1 MQVNILFPI
10 NAESFTYSVPEEL
23 EPEIKTG
30 ARVLA
35 PFKRGKKVGI
45 IQSIEQTRGH
55 KTVVSSQKTDAD
67 LNNGLRK
74 KIILKPVE
82 AVLDDEPFIP
92 ENLLQ
97 LIQWVGQYYMSTS
110 GLALKNAVPSAFFTG
125 KKAGKSRI
133 VYDEEVKKAKALDL
147 TDEQSN
153 AISAIN
159 SVDKGVFLVHGVTG
173 SGKTEIYIRA
183 IKALPPDREAIVLVP
198 EIAIT
203 AQMIDRFSANF
214 GESVVFFHS
223 GLSIG
228 ERVTQWRKMR
238 NGEVKV
244 VIGVRSAVFAPFNNL
259 GLIVIDE
266 EQEASYKQF
275 DGLRYNARDTALA
288 RAQLEGIKVIL
299 GSATPSLEAYYHA
312 KSGKIRYLELTQ
324 RIEQRP
330 LPRVDII
337 DMTKEEKQSFSLSN
351 KLLDALKENLGSNY
365 QSLIMLNRRGYS
377 PFFMCTDC
385 GHTYKC
391 PACSITLIYHKDT
404 NTLNCHYC
412 GSYLNP
418 QDLCPNC
425 KGTRIKYLGTGTQ
438 RAEEEIRQ
446 LMPGMAFKRMD
457 KDTTQKKLSHYRI
470 IKQMEEKKID
480 VLLGTQM
487 VAKGHD
493 FPDVT
498 LSAVIS
504 ADIALNMPDFRS
516 AERALQLFTQL
527 AGRAGRGEVPGRAY
541 IQTYEPEHYV
551 FDYVRNHDYKGFYKK
566 EIELR
571 KELSYP
577 PFSRL
582 LRIIFSFKTRDTAG
596 KIVKV
601 ISNRIRKTAPPL
613 PAMSKGGI
621 PGGIEVLGPA
631 PAPIEKIRNLWR
643 WHIILKGKNAKALRQ
658 AAVFILEKIK
668 DMKEIKIDI
677 DVDPINML

>member
-1 MQVNILFPI
+1 MQADILFPI
-10 NAESFTYSVPEEL
+10 NAEAFTYLIPEEL
-23 EPEIKTG
+23 EAEIKKG
-30 ARVLA
+30 VRVLA
-35 PFKRGKKVGI
+35 PFKRGKKVGVVVAI
-45 IQSIEQTRGH
+45 NKDAHISVGAGLSACPGPPQGVAPTIKRQITLKSIE
-55 KTVVSSQKTDAD
+55 
-67 LNNGLRK
+67 
-74 KIILKPVE
+74 E
-82 AVLDDEPFIP
+82 VLDDGPFIP
-92 ENLLQ
+92 SNLLK
-97 LIQWVGQYYMSTS
+97 LIQWVGQYYMSTT

-133 VYDEEVKKAKALDL
+133 VYDEEVKEVTVVVLN
-147 TDEQSN
+147 DEQTR
-153 AISAIN
+153 ALGEIN
-159 SVDKGVFLVHGVTG
+159 STDKGVFLLHGVTG

-183 IKALPPDREAIVLVP
+183 IKALPPEREAVVLVP

-203 AQMIDRFSANF
+203 TQMIERFRAHF
-214 GESVVFFHS
+214 RDSVVFFHS
-223 GLSIG
+223 GLSVG
-228 ERVTQWRKMR
+228 ERITQWHRMR
-238 NGEVKV
+238 NGEVRV

-275 DGLRYNARDTALA
+275 EGLRYNARDTALA

-299 GSATPSLEAYYHA
+299 GSATPSMESYYNA
-312 KSGKIRYLELTQ
+312 RDGKIRYLELTH
-324 RIEQRP
+324 RIEQRA
-330 LPRVDII
+330 LPGVDII
-337 DMTKEEKQSFSLSN
+337 DMTKEEKQTFSLSN
-351 KLLDALKENLGSNY
+351 KLLEALKVNLGDGH

-418 QDLCPNC
+418 QVMCPTC
-425 KGTRIKYLGTGTQ
+425 KGTRIKHLGTGTQ
-438 RAEEEIRQ
+438 RAEEEIRS
-446 LMPGMAFKRMD
+446 LMPSLAFKRMD
-457 KDTTQKKLSHYRI
+457 KDTTRKKLSHYRI

-516 AERALQLFTQL
+516 AERAMQLFTQL

-541 IQTYEPEHYV
+541 IQTYEHEHYV
-551 FDYVRNHDYKGFYKK
+551 FDYVRNHDYKGFYEK

-571 KELSYP
+571 RELSYP
-577 PFSRL
+577 PFGRL
-582 LRIIFSFKTRDTAG
+582 LRIIFSFKTKDAASN
-596 KIVKV
+596 IVKV
-601 ISNRIRKTAPPL
+601 ISNRIRKMNQALFPTG
-613 PAMSKGGI
+613 KGSI
-621 PGGIEVLGPA
+621 AILGPS

-658 AAVFILEKIK
+658 TAAVVLEKIK
-668 DMKEIKIDI
+668 DVKEVKIDI

>member
-1 MQVNILFPI
+1 MLADILFPI
-10 NAESFTYSVPEEL
+10 NAEAFTYLIPEEL
-23 EPEIKTG
+23 EAKIKTG
-30 ARVLA
+30 SRVLA
-35 PFKRGKKVGI
+35 PFRRGKKVGI
-45 IQSIEQTRGH
+45 VQGTEHTTKNAGS
-55 KTVVSSQKTDAD
+55 
-67 LNNGLRK
+67 K
-74 KIILKPVE
+74 KITLKSIE
-82 AVLDDEPFIP
+82 AVLDDEPLVP
-92 ENLLQ
+92 GKLLK

-110 GLALKNAVPSAFFTG
+110 GLALKNAVPLAFFTG
-125 KKAGKSRI
+125 KKAGRSRI
-133 VYDEEVKKAKALDL
+133 VYDEEVKEAKTLDL
-147 TDEQSN
+147 TVEQIN
-153 AISAIN
+153 ALTEIN
-159 SVDKGVFLVHGVTG
+159 SADKGVFLVHGVTG

-183 IKALPPDREAIVLVP
+183 IKALPSGREAIVLVP

-203 AQMIDRFSANF
+203 AQMIDRFRGNF
-214 GESVVFFHS
+214 GNSVVFYHS
-223 GLSIG
+223 GLSVG
-228 ERVTQWRKMR
+228 ERLTQWRKMR
-238 NGEVKV
+238 NGEVRI

-275 DGLRYNARDTALA
+275 EGLRYNARDTALA
-288 RAQLEGIKVIL
+288 RAQLEGIKVII
-299 GSATPSLEAYYHA
+299 GSATPSMEAYYNA
-312 KSGKIRYLELTQ
+312 KNGKIRYLELTE

-330 LPRVDII
+330 LPGVDII

-351 KLLDALKENLGSNY
+351 KLLEALKENLGNGH
-365 QSLIMLNRRGYS
+365 QSLIMLNRRGYA

-418 QDLCPNC
+418 QATCPIC
-425 KGTRIKYLGTGTQ
+425 KGTGIKYLGTGTQ
-438 RAEEEIRQ
+438 RAEEEIRS
-446 LMPGMAFKRMD
+446 LMPGLAFKRMD

-516 AERALQLFTQL
+516 AERSLQLFTQL

-551 FDYVRNHDYKGFYKK
+551 FDYVRNHDYRGFYEK

-571 KELSYP
+571 KDLSYP
-577 PFSRL
+577 PFGRL
-582 LRIIFSFKTRDTAG
+582 LRIIFSFKTKDTASR
-596 KIVKV
+596 IVKV
-601 ISNRIRKTAPPL
+601 ISGRIRKMNPPAS
-613 PAMSKGGI
+613 PIAKGGI
-621 PGGIEVLGPA
+621 EILGPS
-631 PAPIEKIRNLWR
+631 PAPVEKIRNLWR
-643 WHIILKGKNAKALRQ
+643 WHIILKGKNAKELRQ
-658 AAVFILEKIK
+658 AAAVIVDKIK
-668 DMKEIKIDI
+668 DIKEVKIDI

>member
-1 MQVNILFPI
+1 MQADILFPI
-10 NAESFTYSVPEEL
+10 NAEAFTYLIPEDL
-23 EPEIKTG
+23 ESKIKPG
-30 ARVLA
+30 VRVLA
-35 PFKRGKKVGI
+35 PFKRAKKVGI
-45 IQSIEQTRGH
+45 VQRIGVRGQGSRG
-55 KTVVSSQKTDAD
+55 KGQ
-67 LNNGLRK
+67 GLEG
-74 KIILKPVE
+74 IILKPIE
-82 AVLDDEPFIP
+82 AVLDEEPLVP
-92 ENLLQ
+92 ENLLK

-133 VYDEEVKKAKALDL
+133 VYDEEVKEAKPLEL
-147 TDEQSN
+147 TVEQS
-153 AISAIN
+153 SALSEIN
-159 SVDKGVFLVHGVTG
+159 STDKGVFLLHGVTG

-183 IKALPPDREAIVLVP
+183 IKALPPDKEAIVLVP

-203 AQMIDRFSANF
+203 AQMIDRFRVNF
-214 GESVVFFHS
+214 GDSVVFYHS

-228 ERVTQWRKMR
+228 ERITQWRKMR
-238 NGEVKV
+238 EGEVKV
-244 VIGVRSAVFAPFNNL
+244 VIGVRSAVFAPFNDL

-275 DGLRYNARDTALA
+275 EGLRYNARDTALA
-288 RAQLEGIKVIL
+288 RAQLEGIKIVL
-299 GSATPSLEAYYHA
+299 GSATPSMEAYYNA
-312 KSGKIRYLELTQ
+312 KNGKIRYLELTQ
-324 RIEQRP
+324 RIEHRP
-330 LPRVDII
+330 LPGVDII

-351 KLLDALKENLGSNY
+351 KLLDALKENLGNDH

-418 QDLCPNC
+418 QSMCPTC
-425 KGTRIKYLGTGTQ
+425 KGTRIKHLGTGTQ
-438 RAEEEIRQ
+438 RAEEEIRS
-446 LMPGMAFKRMD
+446 LMPGLAFKRMD

-551 FDYVRNHDYKGFYKK
+551 FDYVRGHDYKGFYEK

-577 PFSRL
+577 PFGRM
-582 LRIIFSFKTRDTAG
+582 LRIIFSFKTKDSARQ
-596 KIVKV
+596 IVNV
-601 ISNRIRKTAPPL
+601 ISNRIKKSNLPL
-613 PAMSKGGI
+613 SQTGKGGI
-621 PGGIEVLGPA
+621 EILGPS
-631 PAPIEKIRNLWR
+631 PAPIEKIKNLWR

-658 AAVFILEKIK
+658 TAAVILEKIR
-668 DMKEIKIDI
+668 DVKEVKIDI

>member
-1 MQVNILFPI
+1 MLVDVLFPI
-10 NAESFTYSVPEEL
+10 HADAFTYFVPEDL
-23 EPEIKTG
+23 KYKVGPG
-30 ARVLA
+30 VRVLA

-45 IQSIEQTRGH
+45 VQSKEPRAQNQDLNKMKLKSIE
-55 KTVVSSQKTDAD
+55 S
-67 LNNGLRK
+67 
-74 KIILKPVE
+74 
-82 AVLDDEPFIP
+82 VLDDEPLVP
-92 ENLLQ
+92 EKILK
-97 LIQWVGQYYMSTS
+97 LIKWVGEYYMSTS

-125 KKAGKSRI
+125 KKAGRSRI
-133 VYDEEVKKAKALDL
+133 VYDEEVIKAKVVDL
-147 TDEQSN
+147 NDEQTR
-153 AISAIN
+153 ALGEIN
-159 SVDKGVFLVHGVTG
+159 SADKGVFLAHGVTG

-183 IKALPPDREAIVLVP
+183 IKALPPEREAVVLVP

-203 AQMIDRFSANF
+203 TQMIDRFRAHF

-223 GLSIG
+223 GLSVG
-228 ERVTQWRKMR
+228 ERITQWRRMR
-238 NGEVKV
+238 NGEVRV

-275 DGLRYNARDTALA
+275 EGLRYNARDTALA
-288 RAQLEGIKVIL
+288 RAQLEGVKVIL
-299 GSATPSLEAYYHA
+299 GSATPSMEAYFNA
-312 KSGKIRYLELTQ
+312 RSGRIRYLELTQ

-330 LPRVDII
+330 LPGVDII
-337 DMTKEEKQSFSLSN
+337 DMTKEEKQTFSLSN
-351 KLLDALKENLGSNY
+351 KLLEALKENMGNNH

-418 QDLCPNC
+418 QAMCPTC
-425 KGTRIKYLGTGTQ
+425 KGTRIKHLGTGTQ
-438 RAEEEIRQ
+438 RAEEEIQ
-446 LMPGMAFKRMD
+446 SLMPGLAFKRMD
-457 KDTTQKKLSHYRI
+457 RDTTQKKLSHYRI
-470 IKQMEEKKID
+470 IRQMEEKKID

-516 AERALQLFTQL
+516 AERAFQLFTQL

-551 FDYVRNHDYKGFYKK
+551 FDFVRSHDYKGFYDK

-582 LRIIFSFKTRDTAG
+582 LRIIFSFKNKGDAG
-596 KIVKV
+596 KTVKV
-601 ISNRIRKTAPPL
+601 ISGRIRRMNQASSPL
-613 PAMSKGGI
+613 ARGGVEI
-621 PGGIEVLGPA
+621 LGPA
-631 PAPIEKIRNLWR
+631 PAPVEKIRNLWR
-643 WHIILKGKNAKALRQ
+643 WHIIMKGKNAKALRQ
-658 AAVFILEKIK
+658 AAAVILEKLK
-668 DMKEIKIDI
+668 DVKNMKIDI

>member
-1 MQVNILFPI
+1 MQANILFPI
-10 NAESFTYSVPEEL
+10 NAEAFTYLIPEEL
-23 EPEIKTG
+23 EAKIKTG
-30 ARVLA
+30 SRVLA
-35 PFKRGKKVGI
+35 PFRRGKKVGI
-45 IQSIEQTRGH
+45 IQSIEHR
-55 KTVVSSQKTDAD
+55 SQKSVYSRQITDSALD
-67 LNNGLRK
+67 FSLRK
-74 KIILKPVE
+74 KINLKPIE
-82 AVLDDEPFIP
+82 AVLDEDPFVS
-92 ENLLQ
+92 EKLLK

-133 VYDEEVKKAKALDL
+133 VYDEEVNDAKALDL
-147 TDEQSN
+147 TAEQIN
-153 AISAIN
+153 AISEIN
-159 SVDKGVFLVHGVTG
+159 SADKGVFLLHGVTG

-183 IKALPPDREAIVLVP
+183 IKALPPDSEAIVLVP

-203 AQMIDRFSANF
+203 SQMIDRFRVNF
-214 GESVVFFHS
+214 GDSVVFYHS

-228 ERVTQWRKMR
+228 ERLTQWRKMR
-238 NGEVKV
+238 DGKVKV

-275 DGLRYNARDTALA
+275 EGLRYNARDTALA

-299 GSATPSLEAYYHA
+299 GSATPSMEAYYNA
-312 KSGKIRYLELTQ
+312 KNGKIRYLELTE

-330 LPRVDII
+330 LPGVDII
-337 DMTKEEKQSFSLSN
+337 DMTKEEKQTFSLSI
-351 KLLDALKENLGSNY
+351 KLLDALKENLGNNH
-365 QSLIMLNRRGYS
+365 QSLVMLNRRGYS

-418 QDLCPNC
+418 PAICPTC
-425 KGTRIKYLGTGTQ
+425 KGTRIKHLGTGTQ
-438 RAEEEIRQ
+438 RAEEEIRS
-446 LMPGMAFKRMD
+446 LMPGLAFKRMD

-470 IKQMEEKKID
+470 IRQMEEKKID

-493 FPDVT
+493 FPNVT

-516 AERALQLFTQL
+516 AERSMQLFTQL

-551 FDYVRNHDYKGFYKK
+551 FDYVRGHDYKGFYEK

-577 PFSRL
+577 PFGRL
-582 LRIIFSFKTRDTAG
+582 LRIIFSFKTKDMASR
-596 KIVKV
+596 IVKV
-601 ISNRIRKTAPPL
+601 ISNRIRKSTTPSPPL
-613 PAMSKGGI
+613 TKGGI
-621 PGGIEVLGPA
+621 MGGIEILGPS
-631 PAPIEKIRNLWR
+631 PAPIEKIKNLWR

-658 AAVFILEKIK
+658 SAAVILEKIK
-668 DMKEIKIDI
+668 DVKEIKVDV

>member
-1 MQVNILFPI
+1 MQADVLFPI
-10 NAESFTYSVPEEL
+10 NAEAFTYLVPEEL
-23 EPEIKTG
+23 EAKIKTG
-30 ARVLA
+30 SRVLA
-35 PFKRGKKVGI
+35 PFKRAKKVGI
-45 IQSIEQTRGH
+45 VVGMEKNPPSPPFAKGGNKAITLKSIET
-55 KTVVSSQKTDAD
+55 
-67 LNNGLRK
+67 
-74 KIILKPVE
+74 
-82 AVLDDEPFIP
+82 VLDEGPFVP
-92 ENLLQ
+92 EKLLK
-97 LIQWVGQYYMSTS
+97 LIQWVGQYYMSTT

-133 VYDEEVKKAKALDL
+133 TYNEEIKEAKALDL
-147 TDEQSN
+147 TAEQANVLSE
-153 AISAIN
+153 IN
-159 SVDKGVFLVHGVTG
+159 SADKGVFLLHGVTG

-183 IKALPPDREAIVLVP
+183 IQALPPDKEAIVLVP
-198 EIAIT
+198 EIALT
-203 AQMIDRFSANF
+203 VQMIDRFRGNF
-214 GESVVFFHS
+214 GDAVVFYHS
-223 GLSIG
+223 GLSVG
-228 ERVTQWRKMR
+228 ERMTQWRRMR
-238 NGEVKV
+238 DGEVRV

-259 GLIVIDE
+259 GLIIIDE

-275 DGLRYNARDTALA
+275 EGLRYNARDAALA
-288 RAQLEGIKVIL
+288 RTQLEGIKIVL
-299 GSATPSLEAYYHA
+299 GSATPSLEAYYNA
-312 KSGKIRYLELTQ
+312 KNGKIRYLELTH
-324 RIEQRP
+324 RIDQRP
-330 LPRVDII
+330 LPDVEII

-351 KLLDALKENLGSNY
+351 KLLEALKENMGGDH

-412 GSYLNP
+412 GSYLKP
-418 QDLCPNC
+418 EDLCPNC
-425 KGTRIKYLGTGTQ
+425 KGAGIKYLGTGTQ
-438 RAEEEIRQ
+438 RAEEEILS
-446 LMPGMAFKRMD
+446 LMPGLAFRRMD
-457 KDTTQKKLSHYRI
+457 RDTTQKKLSHYRI

-527 AGRAGRGEVPGRAY
+527 AGRAGRGDVPGRAC

-551 FDYVRNHDYKGFYKK
+551 FDYVRNHDYSGFYEK
-566 EIELR
+566 EIEFR

-582 LRIIFSFKTRDTAG
+582 LRIIFSFKSKDTANR
-596 KIVKV
+596 IVRV
-601 ISNRIRKTAPPL
+601 ISNRIRKMNPP
-613 PAMSKGGI
+613 SSHFGR
-621 PGGIEVLGPA
+621 GGIEVLGPS
-631 PAPIEKIRNLWR
+631 PAPIEKIRTLWR

-658 AAVFILEKIK
+658 AASVILEKIR
-668 DMKEIKIDI
+668 DVKEIKIDI